1 MQTLQLRVQFW
12 SFCLPYLSILYVV
25 YVVMDCVWKALCNAL
40 DEEDSLAN
48 ELEKEQ
54 QAALES
60 AMLQEESY
68 LQEIARE
75 QSTEIQVDT
84 EPDTEH
90 EDHSAAVSF
99 LSLHWCIVYHVC

>member
-1 MQTLQLRVQFW
+1 MG
-12 SFCLPYLSILYVV
+12 
-25 YVVMDCVWKALCNAL
+25 CVCQALCSAL
-40 DEEDSLAN
+40 DEEDCLAI

-60 AMLQEESY
+60 AMLQEQSY

-75 QSTEIQVDT
+75 QSTEIHVDT

-90 EDHSAAVSF
+90 EDHSAAVS
-99 LSLHWCIVYHVC
+99 LYYLLMLASDWQIVDDV

>member
-1 MQTLQLRVQFW
+1 MQALR
-12 SFCLPYLSILYVV
+12 S
-25 YVVMDCVWKALCNAL
+25 AL

-54 QAALES
+54 QAAIES

-75 QSTEIQVDT
+75 QNTEIHVDT

-90 EDHSAAVSF
+90 EDHSAPVSPSCLLGDMSSSF
-99 LSLHWCIVYHVC
+99 DC

>member
-1 MQTLQLRVQFW
+1 
-12 SFCLPYLSILYVV
+12 
-25 YVVMDCVWKALCNAL
+25 MDCVFQALCSAL
-40 DEEDSLAN
+40 DEEDSLAI

-60 AMLQEESY
+60 AMLQEQSY

-75 QSTEIQVDT
+75 QSTEIHVDT

-90 EDHSAAVSF
+90 EDHSAAVSYHQLRRCICEH
-99 LSLHWCIVYHVC
+99 LSSIYV

>member
-1 MQTLQLRVQFW
+1 MCCF
-12 SFCLPYLSILYVV
+12 V
-25 YVVMDCVWKALCNAL
+25 YSPCQCVLLDCVFQALCNAL
-40 DEEDSLAN
+40 DEEDCLAI

-75 QSTEIQVDT
+75 QSTEIHVDT

-90 EDHSAAVSF
+90 EDHSAAVR
-99 LSLHWCIVYHVC
+99 LPL

>member
-1 MQTLQLRVQFW
+1 
-12 SFCLPYLSILYVV
+12 
-25 YVVMDCVWKALCNAL
+25 
-40 DEEDSLAN
+40 
-48 ELEKEQ
+48 
-54 QAALES
+54 
-60 AMLQEESY
+60 MLQEESY

-99 LSLHWCIVYHVC
+99 LSLHRCIAHVPGMYGMDFTALDDTLTRPSVRPSLCNVQVHFSDRLTEFIKHTCGWIAEWLNSILKIQ

>member
-1 MQTLQLRVQFW
+1 
-12 SFCLPYLSILYVV
+12 
-25 YVVMDCVWKALCNAL
+25 MDCVLEALCNAL

-60 AMLQEESY
+60 AMLEEESY

-75 QSTEIQVDT
+75 RSTEIHVDT
-84 EPDTEH
+84 EPDTEQ
-90 EDHSAAVSF
+90 EDLSAPVS
-99 LSLHWCIVYHVC
+99 LALYWSVGR

>member
-1 MQTLQLRVQFW
+1 
-12 SFCLPYLSILYVV
+12 
-25 YVVMDCVWKALCNAL
+25 MDCVLQALRNAL

-60 AMLQEESY
+60 AMLQEQSY

-90 EDHSAAVSF
+90 EDQSAAVCFCHLVQLSQYIF
-99 LSLHWCIVYHVC
+99 LVISAARLC

>member
-1 MQTLQLRVQFW
+1 MTCAVSLFIDYRM
-12 SFCLPYLSILYVV
+12 CKYIAMY
-25 YVVMDCVWKALCNAL
+25 CVCKALRNAL
-40 DEEDSLAN
+40 DEEDSLAS

-60 AMLQEESY
+60 AMLQEQSY

-75 QSTEIQVDT
+75 QSTEIQFDT

-90 EDHSAAVSF
+90 EDHLAAVCFF
-99 LSLHWCIVYHVC
+99 LFT

>member
-1 MQTLQLRVQFW
+1 MLQALRT
-12 SFCLPYLSILYVV
+12 
-25 YVVMDCVWKALCNAL
+25 AL

-60 AMLQEESY
+60 ALLQEQSY

-90 EDHSAAVSF
+90 EDQSAAVS
-99 LSLHWCIVYHVC
+99 L

>member
-1 MQTLQLRVQFW
+1 
-12 SFCLPYLSILYVV
+12 
-25 YVVMDCVWKALCNAL
+25 MDCMLQALCNAF
-40 DEEDSLAN
+40 DEEDCLAS

-60 AMLQEESY
+60 AMLQEQSY

-75 QSTEIQVDT
+75 QSTEIHVDT

-90 EDHSAAVSF
+90 EDQSAPVSMVAF
-99 LSLHWCIVYHVC
+99 TLVTTL

>member
-1 MQTLQLRVQFW
+1 
-12 SFCLPYLSILYVV
+12 
-25 YVVMDCVWKALCNAL
+25 
-40 DEEDSLAN
+40 LAN

-84 EPDTEH
+84 EPDTEQ
-90 EDHSAAVSF
+90 EDHSAAVRSSRHT
-99 LSLHWCIVYHVC
+99 SLHALVPLLQQ

>member
-1 MQTLQLRVQFW
+1 VACSGFAY
-12 SFCLPYLSILYVV
+12 CICECVAV
-25 YVVMDCVWKALCNAL
+25 DCVSQALYNAF
-40 DEEDSLAN
+40 DEEECLAS

-60 AMLQEESY
+60 AMLQEQSY

-75 QSTEIQVDT
+75 QSTEIHVDT

-90 EDHSAAVSF
+90 EDHSAPVSL
-99 LSLHWCIVYHVC
+99 LSYMPMTTLRFGLL

>member
-1 MQTLQLRVQFW
+1 MV
-12 SFCLPYLSILYVV
+12 
-25 YVVMDCVWKALCNAL
+25 DCVSQALCNAF
-40 DEEDSLAN
+40 DEEDCLAS

-60 AMLQEESY
+60 AMLQEQSY

-75 QSTEIQVDT
+75 QSTEIHVDT

-90 EDHSAAVSF
+90 EDHSAPVSQ
-99 LSLHWCIVYHVC
+99 SLFTSVTSL